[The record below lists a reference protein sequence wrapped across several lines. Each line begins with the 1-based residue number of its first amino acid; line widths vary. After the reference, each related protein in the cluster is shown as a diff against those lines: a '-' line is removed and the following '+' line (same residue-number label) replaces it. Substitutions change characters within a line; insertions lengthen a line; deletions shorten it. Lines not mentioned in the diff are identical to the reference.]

1 MLGMNILYSLWC
13 LWLFIALGLVADAF
27 FVPNLTKISS
37 QLKLSENV
45 AGVTLVAF
53 GNGAPDIFS
62 AIASFG
68 AGGEV
73 AKLAIGS
80 LIGIDT
86 IAFRGPSRNMRYELK
101 FDLLTLKCIPSKEPD
116 CL

>member
-1 MLGMNILYSLWC
+1 MPKMIRSLLVSDFTQHFQDFMLGMNILYSLWC

-80 LIGIDT
+80 LIGMD
-86 IAFRGPSRNMRYELK
+86 K
-101 FDLLTLKCIPSKEPD
+101 LTV
-116 CL
+116 

>member
-1 MLGMNILYSLWC
+1 MNILYSLWC

-80 LIGIDT
+80 LIGRELKIFVSLT
-86 IAFRGPSRNMRYELK
+86 LSLSRNSDEFTEIVLYLHSR
-101 FDLLTLKCIPSKEPD
+101 PG
-116 CL
+116 